1 MYSDLAPLSLSLHVH
16 GNGCPETLL
25 DEKLRDVKPLLS
37 ISVTNNNICA
47 AVFVA
52 YSILISRIVARS
64 EPFIVYRWS
73 AHRMWQSWTNPIRK
87 LRIIEYRIESS
98 KNKTNK
104 SPESHMVAQHWPY
117 GLRFSVA
124 ENVLCRTLNGYRGT
138 RFGLGVRATVLFL
151 LCSTD
156 SVIDDVIVV
165 CACGRTVVAMDK
177 RTITNCFRT
186 FGFNYF
192 KC

>member
-16 GNGCPETLL
+16 GNGCPETLS

-73 AHRMWQSWTNPIRK
+73 AHRM
-87 LRIIEYRIESS
+87 
-98 KNKTNK
+98 
-104 SPESHMVAQHWPY
+104 
-117 GLRFSVA
+117 
-124 ENVLCRTLNGYRGT
+124 
-138 RFGLGVRATVLFL
+138 
-151 LCSTD
+151 
-156 SVIDDVIVV
+156 
-165 CACGRTVVAMDK
+165 
-177 RTITNCFRT
+177 
-186 FGFNYF
+186 
-192 KC
+192 